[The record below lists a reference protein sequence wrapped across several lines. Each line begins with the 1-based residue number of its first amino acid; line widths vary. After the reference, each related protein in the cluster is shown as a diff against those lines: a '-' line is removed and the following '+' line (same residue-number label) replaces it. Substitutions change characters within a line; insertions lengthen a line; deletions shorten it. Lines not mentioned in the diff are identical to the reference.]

1 MALKAIYF
9 LVLIASLI
17 NMAILLR
24 SSTNKK
30 RIAADSIFLFFVLTL
45 PIIGRYESLALFI
58 ISFLLMLRKIRIEK
72 TH

>member
-45 PIIGRYESLALFI
+45 PIIGRYESWLF
-58 ISFLLMLRKIRIEK
+58 L
-72 TH
+72 